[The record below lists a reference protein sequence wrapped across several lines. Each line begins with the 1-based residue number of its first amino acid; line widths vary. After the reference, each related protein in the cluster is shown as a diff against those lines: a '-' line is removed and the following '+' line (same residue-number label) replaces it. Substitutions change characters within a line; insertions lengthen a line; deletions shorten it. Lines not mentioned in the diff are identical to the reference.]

1 MSQYF
6 PQPQQIS
13 SQNVKIELDLYNY
26 ATKLDL
32 KRATI
37 IYTYTLGLKAD
48 MTSLKTKVDN
58 LDLDKPKAIA
68 SDFIKLSNLKD
79 TEIFKKTTCYRLVVW
94 QLLLILRYQALV
106 DYPLKQF
113 MIHTNRALKKN

>member
-1 MSQYF
+1 M
-6 PQPQQIS
+6 
-13 SQNVKIELDLYNY
+13 KIELDLYNY

-48 MTSLKTKVDN
+48 MTRLKTKVDN

-68 SDFIKLSNLKD
+68 ADFIKLSNLKD

>member
-1 MSQYF
+1 M
-6 PQPQQIS
+6 
-13 SQNVKIELDLYNY
+13 KIELDLYNY

-113 MIHTNRALKKN
+113 LIHTNRALKKN